1 MGRKGYAQVNY
12 EIPYRPV
19 RETNADMFLIAKR
32 RQRQEQAWQMRY
44 QEYQK
49 ALRQAEIAIKVTG
62 VAWLAAVVLLAVS
75 MVRIVL

>member
-1 MGRKGYAQVNY
+1 MQRVDY

-19 RETNADMFLIAKR
+19 RETNADMFLVAKR
-32 RQRQEQAWQMRY
+32 RQQQEQAWQMRY

-62 VAWLAAVVLLAVS
+62 VAWVAAVVALAVS
-75 MVRIVL
+75 AARIVL